1 MTTRTPSLRAE
12 EQIQEL
18 LRELQTDPQK
28 GLSDTVACA
37 RLRRHG
43 PNLLLNPL
51 EAKPLPVLWGQLRTA
66 TTLLLAGAAIVLTCL
81 GQARAALLIVALLI
95 LSAVARCTT
104 KYRVEKPLRRLGS
117 LTSPLAQV
125 IRSGRLVYVKSVYLV
140 PGDVVRLRTGDL
152 IPADGRLI
160 EALDLSTREETLTGA
175 AVPVEKKALHLDDP
189 SLPVV
194 DRPSAVFMGTS
205 VAVGRGTMVVVRTG
219 AHTELGAV
227 AAILGGDQAAG
238 ALRSGSTQDR
248 RQP

>member
-1 MTTRTPSLRAE
+1 MTTSTPNLRAE

-28 GLSDTVACA
+28 GLSDTVACE

-43 PNLLLNPL
+43 PNQLLNPR
-51 EAKPLPVLWGQLRTA
+51 EAKPLPILWGQLRTA
-66 TTLLLAGAAIVLTCL
+66 TTVLLAGAAVVFACL
-81 GQARAALLIVALLI
+81 GATKATLLMVGLAI
-95 LSAVARCTT
+95 LTTAARCARQ
-104 KYRVEKPLRRLGS
+104 YRAEKPVRRLGK
-117 LTSPLAQV
+117 LASPLAQV

-140 PGDVVRLRTGDL
+140 PGDLVRLRTGDL
-152 IPADGRLI
+152 VPADGRLI
-160 EALDLSTREETLTGA
+160 EALDLSTREETLTGVV
-175 AVPVEKKALHLDDP
+175 VPVAKKALHLDDP

-227 AAILGGDQAAG
+227 AAIVGGDQATG
-238 ALRSGSTQDR
+238 ELRNGLTQDR